1 MVNAFRFAKSN
12 PLGFL
17 ERLRYYVQQPQ
28 HLLLALQMGLFIA
41 NVPKILARQELS
53 QFLQKQR
60 RSTGSRLLLRNVDR
74 ASVVR
79 IRAYWLRLAMF
90 RSHNTCYI
98 RALTLYRFI
107 NAPNQQVGI
116 HFGIEQ
122 RNDPKER
129 LRGHAWVSIDGE
141 VLEGPQDQITGK
153 LIEMPIGGS
162 RT

>member
-1 MVNAFRFAKSN
+1 MRRKYWRAKSLVN
-12 PLGFL
+12 S
-17 ERLRYYVQQPQ
+17 YKNCAHQQAADYSCETSIEHQ
-28 HLLLALQMGLFIA
+28 LFAFEPIGCDW
-41 NVPKILARQELS
+41 P
-53 QFLQKQR
+53 
-60 RSTGSRLLLRNVDR
+60 
-74 ASVVR
+74 
-79 IRAYWLRLAMF
+79 F
-90 RSHNTCYI
+90 RSHNTCYV

-141 VLEGPQDQITGK
+141 VVEGPQDQITGK